1 MQSSS
6 LHPPPAA
13 ATPRGRKGRPRRDRT
28 WHITVFN
35 YMPLPWDQ
43 RDWAELP
50 QDAISCIFRKMNQ
63 FELLLGAAA
72 VCRSWRRAA
81 WHEPELWRCIDMRY
95 LLEDVPPSGW
105 QATRSSLVRAALRL
119 SAGQCETFVA
129 ELLDDDL
136 FIFLSEQAPLLKNL
150 YLIKCYY
157 VSKEV
162 FAKVMYKFP
171 LLEELELLMWLGGTE
186 MLEIVAEACPCL
198 KHFSL
203 IKQDRFYE
211 LEDDGNAFAIAKM
224 HGLRSLYLD
233 GNRLTNKGL
242 TVILDGCP
250 HLEHL
255 NVFECIFAS
264 APLPLPRRAPL
275 RPLRPPASVPAHP
288 GRGATK
294 SAGHAPAVPCW
305 IPLFDPLPEQRQVGA
320 GSPCD
325 RSRSVWIQRS
335 DASAGL
341 SIASSGTNGPP
352 RLPGA
357 YPAARECPQN
367 PRNRRGADGAT
378 RGPVRERLRFPAPPP
393 QAARPVD
400 MDRQALLTGPSRRPR
415 SSHKVVVATPAMEHQ
430 EFLLRKHA
438 VLLTAATPQHAA
450 NL

>member
-255 NVFECIFAS
+255 NVFECKYLRMDDDLLEKCS
-264 APLPLPRRAPL
+264 RVNMDGPRYSLPYLPCSCCWSPDYSDHEDYEDYHEACYYYLGDHFDDDDIAEHEKILDIKNMRRY
-275 RPLRPPASVPAHP
+275 
-288 GRGATK
+288 
-294 SAGHAPAVPCW
+294 
-305 IPLFDPLPEQRQVGA
+305 LP
-320 GSPCD
+320 
-325 RSRSVWIQRS
+325 
-335 DASAGL
+335 
-341 SIASSGTNGPP
+341 
-352 RLPGA
+352 
-357 YPAARECPQN
+357 
-367 PRNRRGADGAT
+367 
-378 RGPVRERLRFPAPPP
+378 
-393 QAARPVD
+393 
-400 MDRQALLTGPSRRPR
+400 
-415 SSHKVVVATPAMEHQ
+415 
-430 EFLLRKHA
+430 
-438 VLLTAATPQHAA
+438 
-450 NL
+450 